1 MNKLLS
7 KERIER
13 TLASVEDINN
23 WYTMVKL
30 EYDKC
35 VFYAQLLLEH
45 WNGMGCCYDKEHAD
59 EYEMYYD
66 RFVEAKRNMVKFHIG
81 YILNRSD
88 IGNEF
93 KNHILSTYNDFFMTT
108 EFELE
113 ECVNYY
119 LYKTGRYKQ

>member
-23 WYTMVKL
+23 WYTMVKM

-35 VFYAQLLLEH
+35 LFYEKLLLEYG
-45 WNGMGCCYDKEHAD
+45 NPFGSCYDKEHAD
-59 EYEMYYD
+59 EYEYYYD
-66 RFVEAKRNMVKFHIG
+66 RFSQAKHDMVKFHMG

-88 IGNEF
+88 IGREF
-93 KNHILSTYNDFFMTT
+93 KCHVLSTYNEFFMTHYD
-108 EFELE
+108 LE

-119 LYKTGRYKQ
+119 LYKTGRLK